1 MLEKLLR
8 TLASPEAKI
17 LAAHT
22 VEGDKKAAMC
32 LDVIRSGTFPL
43 IDQMYLT
50 LASRAVAIQL
60 TKNVALRI
68 ALDVTANE
76 EAPF

>member
-60 TKNVALRI
+60 TKNAVLRI
-68 ALDVTANE
+68 ALEITATD
-76 EAPF
+76 EASF

>member
-60 TKNVALRI
+60 TKNVVLRI
-68 ALDVTANE
+68 ALEITTTD
-76 EAPF
+76 EASF